1 METTNVL
8 IDFENKKLIVDN
20 DGIDFIGADSE
31 KMSVR
36 CNNISG
42 LDQSNGLGNG
52 YLRIKGERV
61 FHVYIWV
68 REPSYYTR
76 DELERTKFHDSAF
89 DEPVERSCLEWT
101 SRFPFVKKVTKQQR
115 LLKSGMQRLKRTE
128 MVDVKLPI
136 AAYAIDDRRKS
147 EVDTNA

>member
-42 LDQSNGLGNG
+42 LSDA

-61 FHVYIWV
+61 FHVFIWDM
-68 REPSYYTR
+68 EPSYYTR
-76 DELERTKFHDSAF
+76 SECEKSKFHDSAF
-89 DEPVERSCLEWT
+89 EEPVERSCLEWT
-101 SRFPFVKKVTKQQR
+101 SRFPFITKVTKQQR
-115 LLKSGMQRLKRTE
+115 LLKGGMQRLKRTE
-128 MVDVKLPI
+128 MVDVKLPK
-136 AAYAIDDRRKS
+136 ATYAIVDRRKS